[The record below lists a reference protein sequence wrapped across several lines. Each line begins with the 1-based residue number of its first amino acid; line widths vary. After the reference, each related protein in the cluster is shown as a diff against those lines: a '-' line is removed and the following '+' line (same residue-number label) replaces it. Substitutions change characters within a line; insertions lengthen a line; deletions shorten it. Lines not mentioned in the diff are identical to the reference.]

1 MTTNEKRPTA
11 VAGRRALKLN
21 RVQVGGLSIM
31 APPRGPSCG

>member
-1 MTTNEKRPTA
+1 MTTNGKRPTA

-31 APPRGPSCG
+31 TPPGGTSCG